1 MKKYKLSQ
9 STIEKLE
16 HYVYLLINPRN
27 DKVFYV
33 GKGKG
38 NRINQHLLGV
48 LDKKNKEKNTIKRIR
63 EIQNENF
70 KVKTTILR
78 HGLSEK
84 EALKLESAVIDLLG
98 KENLTNIVK
107 GYHSK
112 DRGIMSLSDIK
123 IKYEAEEAIIEEPV
137 ILININRR
145 YQKNMKPEEIYE
157 ATRKHWKISM
167 RRASRVKIACSV
179 FRGIIREVFIID
191 RWLPSPAPEEKRH
204 MFEGEVAPKD
214 VKAKYINKSVVKYW
228 KRGSQNP
235 IKYIN
240 A

>member
-9 STIEKLE
+9 STIERLGY
-16 HYVYLLINPRN
+16 YVYLLINPRN

-38 NRINQHLLGV
+38 NRINQHLLGA
-48 LDKKNKEKNTIKRIR
+48 LDEKNKEKDTIKRIR
-63 EIQNENF
+63 EIQNENL
-70 KVKTTILR
+70 KVKTIILR
-78 HGLSEK
+78 HGLSDK

-107 GYHSK
+107 GYHSE

-137 ILININRR
+137 ILININRLYKR
-145 YQKNMKPEEIYE
+145 NMRPEEIYT
-157 ATRKHWKISM
+157 ATRKSWKININ
-167 RRASRVKIACSV
+167 RVPKVKIACSV
-179 FRGIIREVFIID
+179 YKGIIREVFIID
-191 RWLPSPAPEEKRH
+191 RWMLCPEIKGRYI
-204 MFEGEVAPKD
+204 FEG
-214 VKAKYINKSVVKYW
+214 KAAKTNIRERYLNKSVSKYW
-228 KRGSQNP
+228 KVGCQCP
-235 IKYIN
+235 IRYIN

>member
-16 HYVYLLINPRN
+16 YYVYLLIDPRN
-27 DKVFYV
+27 DKAFYI

-38 NRINQHLLGV
+38 NRINHHLLGA
-48 LDKKNKEKNTIKRIR
+48 LDKKNKEKDTIKRIR
-63 EIQNENF
+63 EIQNENL
-70 KVKTTILR
+70 KIKTTILR

-84 EALKLESAVIDLLG
+84 EALEVESAAIDLLE

-107 GYHSK
+107 GYHSE
-112 DRGIMSLSDIK
+112 DRGIMNLSDIK
-123 IKYEAEEAIIEEPV
+123 IKYEAEEVITEEPV

-157 ATRKHWKISM
+157 VTRKHWKISA
-167 RRASRVKIACSV
+167 RRASKVKIVCSV
-179 FRGIIREVFIID
+179 YRGIVREVFIID

-214 VKAKYINKSVVKYW
+214 IKARYINKSVVKYW
-228 KRGSQNP
+228 KMGSRGP